1 MERKKTRKKSSSSS
15 SYDVF
20 FWNDVIHGVGW
31 LALGFVLF
39 YLDTM

>member
-1 MERKKTRKKSSSSS
+1 MKRKKTRKKSSSSS

-39 YLDTM
+39 YLEIM